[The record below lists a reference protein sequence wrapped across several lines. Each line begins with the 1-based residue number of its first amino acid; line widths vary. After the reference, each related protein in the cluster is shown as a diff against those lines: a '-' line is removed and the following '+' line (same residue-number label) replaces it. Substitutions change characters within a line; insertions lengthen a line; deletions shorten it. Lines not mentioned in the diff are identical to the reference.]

1 MLLQLGYH
9 QVQLCVTFLEDF
21 KLVIMAVL
29 LTATLLCLVLRA
41 FATGP
46 IPVSRSGLAGV
57 DGFTFYNPYC
67 AHGCFRSFSPFIL
80 PCSTMVSAGGH
91 TTNSEAAHHLALC
104 RSTGFPYLSS
114 IAWCIHLYCPND
126 VRASTIENFWQTQIT
141 GDVNIL
147 PEWTYDETMAN
158 ITEPPSMV
166 ADVMDKELI
175 LNTTML
181 TTEDNRK
188 VTTDTLVYFFR
199 ETALESYY
207 V

>member
-1 MLLQLGYH
+1 MLL
-9 QVQLCVTFLEDF
+9 
-21 KLVIMAVL
+21 I
-29 LTATLLCLVLRA
+29 ATLLCLVLHA

-57 DGFTFYNPYC
+57 DGFTFYDPYC
-67 AHGCFRSFSPFIL
+67 AHGCFRSFSPFTL

-104 RSTGFPYLSS
+104 RSSSFPYLSS
-114 IAWCIHLYCPND
+114 IAWCIHLYCPD
-126 VRASTIENFWQTQIT
+126 DIRASTIEKFWQTQIT

-147 PEWTYDETMAN
+147 PEWTYGKTLAN

-166 ADVMDKELI
+166 ADVIDKELV

-181 TTEDNRK
+181 TTEDNWK

-207 V
+207 G